1 MVLRWHLQL
10 GNIVFPKSMH
20 PERIRENIDVFDF
33 ELAGDDMQAIS
44 ALDRGTAGRLGPN
57 PDTFG

>member
-1 MVLRWHLQL
+1 M
-10 GNIVFPKSMH
+10 
-20 PERIRENIDVFDF
+20 RENIDVFDF